1 MRKEIEQIRISDYS
15 FDLPDEKIAYKPA
28 LERNESK
35 LLVYKESAISD
46 RKFDE
51 LGSCLSE
58 GDMLV
63 YNNTHVIHARIKFE
77 RSTGARIEIFCLD
90 PHSPHTHEE
99 SLASKTSVVWKCYV
113 GNAKRWKGDILDE
126 EGKRCGLKA
135 ELVGREADVFL
146 VKFFWDDTDK
156 SFAEVLAKVGALPL
170 PPYIKRE
177 ADDEDED
184 RYQTV
189 YAKDSGSVAAP
200 TAGLHF
206 TKDVMASLERMGVSN
221 AYLTL
226 HVGAGTFKP
235 VSSEIVGEHA
245 MHGEVFNV
253 NRSFIESLLVRRGR
267 LIPVGTTSMRALES
281 LYWIGLS
288 ISEMTPECIEIGQW
302 TPYGSQEA
310 KMTWQD
316 SMKSVLGF
324 MDIHGLDEIRAT
336 TSILIA
342 PGYKVRMIDGLI
354 TNFHM
359 PKSTLLLLVS
369 ALVGESWRSIYRH
382 ALDNDYR
389 FLSYG
394 DSSLLIAEK

>member
-1 MRKEIEQIRISDYS
+1 
-15 FDLPDEKIAYKPA
+15 
-28 LERNESK
+28 
-35 LLVYKESAISD
+35 
-46 RKFDE
+46 
-51 LGSCLSE
+51 
-58 GDMLV
+58 
-63 YNNTHVIHARIKFE
+63 
-77 RSTGARIEIFCLD
+77 
-90 PHSPHTHEE
+90 
-99 SLASKTSVVWKCYV
+99 
-113 GNAKRWKGDILDE
+113 
-126 EGKRCGLKA
+126 
-135 ELVGREADVFL
+135 
-146 VKFFWDDTDK
+146 
-156 SFAEVLAKVGALPL
+156 
-170 PPYIKRE
+170 
-177 ADDEDED
+177 
-184 RYQTV
+184 
-189 YAKDSGSVAAP
+189 
-200 TAGLHF
+200 
-206 TKDVMASLERMGVSN
+206 
-221 AYLTL
+221 
-226 HVGAGTFKP
+226 
-235 VSSEIVGEHA
+235 